1 MNAKR
6 FVEALR
12 CGAIDPYWA
21 ACYHGGGGKGAPP
34 APDYTGAANAQGAQS
49 QAIATQNTWAN
60 RPNMYTPF
68 GSQTWSAAAGTDP
81 ATGQAITNWTGNI
94 QLDPDAQ
101 AALDAQ
107 QRIDAGKSGAAET
120 LLGQASGAFQSPFDW
135 NKMPTA
141 PNVAAYGTDFSA
153 AQKDAYDK
161 MTAMQEPGRTR
172 QREALDTK
180 LANSGLSRDS
190 EAFKRSQQ
198 DLSDQ
203 FTQADKTTMA
213 SALAEGRANEGQRQ
227 SEALAANNQQSQ
239 LRQQAIAEEAQRRGM
254 SLNELNAL
262 LTGTQVSMPQMPS
275 FNAATKADPANLLG
289 AAQAQGQY
297 GLDASKMGTDWGSML
312 GSAAGVASKIYTSD
326 ARLKSNITRIGTH
339 PRGVG
344 LYHYTIDGREE
355 IGVLA
360 QELMFVEPHL
370 VVTMPSGYLA
380 VNYAGLAI

>member
-6 FVEALR
+6 FIEALR
-12 CGAIDPYWA
+12 CGAVDPHWA
-21 ACYHGGGGKGAPP
+21 ACYHGGGKGAPP
-34 APDYTGAANAQGAQS
+34 PPDYTGAANAQSAAS
-49 QAIATQNTWAN
+49 KEIATQNTWAN

-81 ATGQAITNWTGNI
+81 STGQPITNWTGNI
-94 QLDPDAQ
+94 SLDPDSQ
-101 AALDAQ
+101 AALDSQ

-120 LLGQASGAFQSPFDW
+120 LLGQASSSFQKPFDW
-135 NKMPTA
+135 SGMPQKVD
-141 PNVAAYGTDFSA
+141 VAAYGKDLGE
-153 AQKDAYDK
+153 AQQDAYTK
-161 MTAMQEPGRTR
+161 MTAMQEPGRAR
-172 QREALDTK
+172 QRESLDTK

-198 DLSDQ
+198 DLADQ
-203 FTQADKTTMA
+203 FTQADKSTMA
-213 SALAEGRANEGQRQ
+213 QALSEGRANEQQRQ
-227 SEALAANNQQSQ
+227 SQALNANNQQSQ

-254 SLNELNAL
+254 TLNELNAL

-275 FNAATKADPANLLG
+275 FNAATKADAPNLLG

-297 GLDASKMGTDWGSML
+297 GLDASKQGTDWGSML
-312 GSAAGVASKIYTSD
+312 GSAAGTAAKIYMSD
-326 ARLKSNITRIGTH
+326 ARLKSNIRRIGTH

-344 LYHYTIDGREE
+344 IYSYTIFGRNEV
-355 IGVLA
+355 GVMA
-360 QELMFVEPHL
+360 QELMHVAPHL